1 MRARWLIV
9 LLVLLVPVRPVS
21 AQTTDPIA
29 QARALDKAGRRAD
42 AIQVLRDRLAASPA
56 DDDTREVLGL
66 FLSWDGKYDEARSLL
81 QLVLEHRPGDADAL
95 AGLMNVE
102 LWSGHLRA
110 ARLMAERGAALKP
123 GDARFTLGRERVLN
137 AAAAAK
143 PWTLGASYS
152 RDTFSDGRDPWQESH
167 VSLKRYTAPATVIA
181 SVAQARRFGLK
192 DTQYQLELY
201 PKFRPGTYAYVFV
214 GVAPDK
220 VLYPHIRTGAD
231 LNQSI
236 GAGFELSAGFRRL
249 EFATVTNIYVGSI
262 SKYAGDW
269 LLIARMDYLPDG
281 TAQNSKSYHATV
293 RRYFGA
299 SGTSYVAARYSRGFS
314 REEVVSINDFEVLSS
329 DTVAADADIELG
341 RVWRLSL
348 QGATSRQDRV
358 SNIALRQNTLSASLG
373 VRF

>member
-9 LLVLLVPVRPVS
+9 LLALLVSVRSVS

-66 FLSWDGKYDEARSLL
+66 FLSWEGKYDEARTLL
-81 QLVLEHRPGDADAL
+81 QLVLDHRPTDSDAVS
-95 AGLMNVE
+95 GLMNVE
-102 LWSGHLRA
+102 LWSGPLRA
-110 ARLMAERGAALKP
+110 ARLMADRGAALKP
-123 GDARFTLGRERVLN
+123 GDERFTLGRERVLN

-143 PWTLGASYS
+143 PWTFGAAYS

-192 DTQYQLELY
+192 DTQYQLEVY

-214 GVAPDK
+214 GVAQDK

-269 LLIARMDYLPDG
+269 LLTGRMYYVPDRTG
-281 TAQNSKSYHATV
+281 QSSKSYHGSL
-293 RRYFGA
+293 RHYFG
-299 SGTSYVAARYSRGFS
+299 STGTSYIGARYSRGFS

-329 DTVAADADIELG
+329 NTVAADADIELG

-348 QGATSRQDRV
+348 QGATSRQQRV
-358 SNIALRQNTLSASLG
+358 SNVSLRQTTVSASLA